1 MSETALTK
9 EQLEDIRQGLVLT
22 FLSITDDE
30 PDTLANVGKTNPWQV
45 EALRLITGSERRAHR
60 PLTQI
65 LKDDQ
70 SLEVDKIIN
79 ITKVTPGGQLIDTQ
93 GYIAHNDS
101 IIVLAYRCTTSAF
114 DWIVNF
120 NTTSSVWEIEEDY
133 EQGFSGYCSCLQGL
147 CHRDSPRVHTGF
159 YNNFLV
165 SLPIIRQ
172 YVEPL
177 LAPDQPPRTL
187 FVTGH
192 SLGAGIATLAAVY
205 FLLEFDWNK
214 LPHTFVNVT
223 AGSPRVCGGLMQ
235 QIVHDRISVL
245 DPKKARV
252 YRVVAGRDVVA
263 SVPPSMLNFKHIVLP
278 VEIRKPDGKI
288 VMVSK
293 KNAAGDDDDQDGDPQ
308 SNNRDALRALRRDMP
323 SEVSRSAV
331 TEENTA
337 QSKYERLLS
346 RIPEPLRD
354 HMPEFYIKPVYRA
367 RGMGFPAGSIAL
379 DTVEEE
385 PSK

>member
-1 MSETALTK
+1 MLETALTK
-9 EQLEDIRQGLVLT
+9 DQLEDIRQGLVLA

-30 PDTLANVGKTNPWQV
+30 PDTLAKVGKTNPWQV
-45 EALRLITGSERRAHR
+45 EALRLITGSEKRAHR

-65 LKDDQ
+65 LKEDQ
-70 SLEVDKIIN
+70 GLEVDKIIN
-79 ITKVTPGGQLIDTQ
+79 ISKVTPGGQLIDTQ
-93 GYIAHNDS
+93 GYIAHNES
-101 IIVLAYRCTTSAF
+101 TIVLAYRCTTSAF

-120 NTTSSVWEIEEDY
+120 NTTSSVWEIEEDS

-159 YNNFLV
+159 YNNFLA
-165 SLPIIRQ
+165 SLPIIKQ
-172 YVEPL
+172 YIEPL
-177 LAPDQPPRTL
+177 LAPDQPPRKL

-235 QIVHDRISVL
+235 QLVHDRISEL

-263 SVPPSMLNFKHIVLP
+263 SVPPSVLNFKHIVPP
-278 VEIRKPDGKI
+278 VEIRKPDGII
-288 VMVSK
+288 VLVSK

-308 SNNRDALRALRRDMP
+308 SNNREALRSLRRDLP
-323 SEVSRSAV
+323 TEVSRSAV
-331 TEENTA
+331 TEENTD
-337 QSKYERLLS
+337 QSKYERMLS

-367 RGMGFPAGSIAL
+367 RGMDFPAGSIQL
-379 DTVEEE
+379 ETVEEE